1 MTIGLRLLNRT
12 VLTCFVIRSL
22 LSQTVQGKHKQK
34 GKAEG
39 HIHSKS
45 GGGQLT
51 RGGETGAHTVY
62 GREARNTGTDICSH
76 HTKATV

>member
-12 VLTCFVIRSL
+12 GLTCFVIRSL
-22 LSQTVQGKHKQK
+22 LSQTVQGNTNK

-51 RGGETGAHTVY
+51 RGGKTGAHTVY
-62 GREARNTGTDICSH
+62 GREARNTGTDICSRN
-76 HTKATV
+76 TKV

>member
-1 MTIGLRLLNRT
+1 MWDADGHCCHRYY
-12 VLTCFVIRSL
+12 
-22 LSQTVQGKHKQK
+22 HKQCKENTNK

-39 HIHSKS
+39 RIHSKS

-51 RGGETGAHTVY
+51 RGGETGAHAVY
-62 GREARNTGTDICSH
+62 GRKARNTGTDICSH